1 MRFDGYPFSRPKPA
15 VWADD
20 TQRKG
25 RNVGPSQRIAKGT
38 LLAAFCDCFM
48 TLGEEVSLPVLF
60 EIMSR
65 LSDQRR
71 LAIVENA
78 GAV

>member
-1 MRFDGYPFSRPKPA
+1 MRFDDYPFIRLNPA
-15 VWADD
+15 GWADD

-25 RNVGPSQRIAKGT
+25 RGVIPLQRIAKHT

-48 TLGEEVSLPVLF
+48 TLAGEVSLPVLF

-65 LSDQRR
+65 LTDQRG
-71 LAIVENA
+71 LAIVDTA